1 MINFFQNTGL
11 SKNVPI
17 AIFGEFFF
25 LAILG
30 AKNKN
35 SSRSPQYP
43 EMLHFTYYAYYTR
56 ITRKCHK
63 SKIIVYLTDI
73 IGLFHTVL
81 FFVLV
86 TIKKSLLHNFLFI
99 IFFLK
104 LQVWHR
110 ASKF

>member
-1 MINFFQNTGL
+1 MINLLQNTGL

-43 EMLHFTYYAYYTR
+43 EMLHLR
-56 ITRKCHK
+56 IMR
-63 SKIIVYLTDI
+63 II
-73 IGLFHTVL
+73 HA
-81 FFVLV
+81 
-86 TIKKSLLHNFLFI
+86 SLGNAT
-99 IFFLK
+99 K
-104 LQVWHR
+104 V
-110 ASKF
+110 K